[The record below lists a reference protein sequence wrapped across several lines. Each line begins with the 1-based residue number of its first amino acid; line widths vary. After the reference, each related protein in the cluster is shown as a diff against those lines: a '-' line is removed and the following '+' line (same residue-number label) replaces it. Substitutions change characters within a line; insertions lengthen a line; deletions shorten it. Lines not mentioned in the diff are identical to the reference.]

1 MNKNFFISL
10 RFRMVALVLLGVV
23 PPMLVAIGFAS
34 HQAAQIIRSE
44 AKENLALRANSLADS
59 VARWDKMNVLAVH
72 TLSENRVFAQ
82 MDITQQL
89 PILSTT
95 YRIYDEIY
103 ESIIFDAS
111 GMLQVRGSGR
121 VNDRTEASTRE
132 YFKRAI
138 AGEEIVRDALISRS
152 FKVPIITFAA
162 PIRQFP
168 TLSYGTKHPAVI
180 KLQEELSDKSY
191 YQGEISGVYD
201 EATEAAVR
209 HYQADYFGLPS
220 NGITDP
226 LTFDLIKYKRPTPKG
241 EHQLLYKE
249 IEPSEESGKIVGV
262 ALITTF
268 LTDLTKIVGAV
279 RLGKTGFAFLVDEK
293 GRVLAHKKNA
303 YVTGDDLTDLSNYP
317 AVSNIL
323 QGNTGFYTF
332 TDEEAIEWFSY
343 GIRLKESGW
352 SVIALQQKTEVLER
366 EEFFRRLTII
376 VAAFAVIIVSLL
388 IGLLANRLLKPI
400 IELTVAATALSKG
413 EWKQEVNVQSRDE
426 IGILSEAFNQM
437 ARQLRISFSILEA
450 KNEEAQKART
460 EAEEANKAKS
470 IFVANMTHELRTPLN
485 AIIGYGEM
493 LQDDAI
499 DAGQEE
505 FIPDLQK
512 ICSAGKH
519 LLALINDVLDFS
531 KVEAGRMGLYIETF
545 EVRAMI
551 EEVVTT
557 IQPLIDK
564 NKNVLKIHH
573 HDNVSTMHSD
583 VTKIRQCLFNLLS
596 NSAKFTEQGEIA
608 LNMEEVDEAG
618 EKWMLLAVSDTG
630 IGMTSEQVS
639 KLFQAFTQADA
650 STTRK
655 YGGTGLG
662 LVITKQ
668 FCQMMGGDISVT
680 SEFGK
685 GSVFTIRLPA
695 HLEDVNVQ
703 TVADAN

>member
-1 MNKNFFISL
+1 MKKIFFISL

-34 HQAAQIIRSE
+34 QQAAQIIRSE

-59 VARWDKMNVLAVH
+59 VARWDKMNVLAVR
-72 TLSENRVFAQ
+72 TLSENRTFAQ
-82 MDITQQL
+82 MDSVQQL

-103 ESIIFDAS
+103 ESITFDAN
-111 GMLQVRGSGR
+111 GTLQVRGSGR
-121 VNDRTEASTRE
+121 VQERTEASTRE
-132 YFKRAI
+132 YFKRAM

-162 PIRQFP
+162 PIRQLP
-168 TLSYGTKHPAVI
+168 TLARGSNHPLVST
-180 KLQEELSDKSY
+180 LQKELIARKY
-191 YQGEISGVYD
+191 YQGEINGIYD
-201 EATEAAVR
+201 EATETAVR
-209 HYQADYFGLPS
+209 HYQTDYFGLPS
-220 NGITDP
+220 SGIADP
-226 LTFDLIKYKRPTPKG
+226 LTLDLIRYQIPIPRG

-249 IEPSEESGKIVGV
+249 IEPLQETGKVVGI

-279 RLGKTGFAFLVDEK
+279 RLGNTGFAFLVDEK
-293 GRVLAHKKNA
+293 GRVLAHKKNE

-323 QGNTGFYTF
+323 QGNTGFHAF
-332 TDEEAIEWFSY
+332 TDEESIEWFSY

-366 EEFFRRLTII
+366 EQFFRRLTMM
-376 VAAFAVIIVSLL
+376 VAAFAVIVVGLL
-388 IGLLANRLLKPI
+388 IWLLANRLLKPI
-400 IELTVAATALSKG
+400 LELTSAAMALSKG
-413 EWKQEVNVQSRDE
+413 EWKQEVNVRSRDE
-426 IGILSEAFNQM
+426 IGILSESFNQM

-545 EVRAMI
+545 EISVMI
-551 EEVVTT
+551 EEVITT

-564 NKNVLKIHH
+564 NHNTLTVQQHENVG
-573 HDNVSTMHSD
+573 TMHSD

-596 NSAKFTEQGEIA
+596 NAAKFTEQGKIVLSIEKI
-608 LNMEEVDEAG
+608 DEMD
-618 EKWMLLAVSDTG
+618 EKWILLAVSDTG
-630 IGMTSEQVS
+630 IGMTSEQVG

-685 GSVFTIRLPA
+685 GSTFTIRLPKY
-695 HLEDVNVQ
+695 LEDVDAKQ
-703 TVADAN
+703 ADTH

>member
-1 MNKNFFISL
+1 MKKIFFISL

-34 HQAAQIIRSE
+34 QQAAQIIRSE

-59 VARWDKMNVLAVH
+59 VARWDKMNVLAVR
-72 TLSENRVFAQ
+72 TLSENRTFAQ
-82 MDITQQL
+82 MDSAQQL

-103 ESIIFDAS
+103 ESITFDAN
-111 GMLQVRGSGR
+111 GTLQVRGSGR
-121 VNDRTEASTRE
+121 VQERTEVSTRE
-132 YFKRAI
+132 YFKRAM

-152 FKVPIITFAA
+152 FKVPIITFVA
-162 PIRQFP
+162 PIRQLP
-168 TLSYGTKHPAVI
+168 TLARGSNHPLVST
-180 KLQEELSDKSY
+180 LQKELTARKY
-191 YQGEISGVYD
+191 YQGEINGIYD
-201 EATEAAVR
+201 EATETAVR
-209 HYQADYFGLPS
+209 RYQTDYFGLPS
-220 NGITDP
+220 NGIADP
-226 LTFDLIKYKRPTPKG
+226 LTLDLIKYQMPIPRG

-249 IEPSEESGKIVGV
+249 IEPPQETGKVVGITI
-262 ALITTF
+262 ITTF

-279 RLGKTGFAFLVDEK
+279 RLGNTGFAFLVDEK
-293 GRVLAHKKNA
+293 GRVLAHKKNE

-317 AVSNIL
+317 AVNNIL
-323 QGNTGFYTF
+323 QGNTGFYAF
-332 TDEEAIEWFSY
+332 TDEESIEWFSY

-366 EEFFRRLTII
+366 EQFFRRLTMM
-376 VAAFAVIIVSLL
+376 VAAFAVIVVGLL
-388 IGLLANRLLKPI
+388 IWLLANRLLKPI
-400 IELTVAATALSKG
+400 LELTSAATALSKG
-413 EWKQEVNVQSRDE
+413 EWKQEVNVRSQDE
-426 IGILSEAFNQM
+426 IGILSESFNQM

-531 KVEAGRMGLYIETF
+531 KVEAGRMGLYVETF
-545 EVRAMI
+545 EISMMI
-551 EEVVTT
+551 EEVIMT

-564 NKNVLKIHH
+564 NNNTLKIQQSEHIG
-573 HDNVSTMHSD
+573 TMHSD

-596 NSAKFTEQGEIA
+596 NAAKFTEQGEII
-608 LNMEEVDEAG
+608 LSIEKIDEMG
-618 EKWMLLAVSDTG
+618 EKWILLAVSDTG
-630 IGMTSEQVS
+630 IGMTSEQVG

-685 GSVFTIRLPA
+685 GSTFTMRLPEY
-695 HLEDVNVQ
+695 LEDVDAKQ
-703 TVADAN
+703 ADTH